1 MDRRKDNAMSKK
13 QAYEQKFQAQFEEL
27 SAEIDKLKAKAEQA
41 DADAQITYHKEVD
54 KLRSRQDEMKQKLKE
69 LKNSG
74 DDAWTDIVAGVESA
88 QGALGNA
95 LRSAQSRFN

>member
-1 MDRRKDNAMSKK
+1 M
-13 QAYEQKFQAQFEEL
+13 
-27 SAEIDKLKAKAEQA
+27 
-41 DADAQITYHKEVD
+41 
-54 KLRSRQDEMKQKLKE
+54 RSRQDEMKQKLKE